1 MKNIV
6 VYNVGRIQLPVLP
19 RPSSVGDAVV
29 VALVGPGDAVVVALV
44 GPQTLSAVVEPAL
57 ISTVVAL
64 QVVQFAHANA
74 FVNAEYFPDPQLLH
88 TRSELFVPSVEIYWP
103 VEQSDHD

>member
-19 RPSSVGDAVV
+19 RSSSV
-29 VALVGPGDAVVVALV
+29 GDAVVVALV

-64 QVVQFAHANA
+64 HVVQSVHVFWLDVVEN
-74 FVNAEYFPDPQLLH
+74 FPVGH
-88 TRSELFVPSVEIYWP
+88 TTHV
-103 VEQSDHD
+103 

>member
-6 VYNVGRIQLPVLP
+6 VYNVGRIQLPILP
-19 RPSSVGDAVV
+19 RSSSV
-29 VALVGPGDAVVVALV
+29 GDAVVVALV

-64 QVVQFAHANA
+64 HVVQSVQVFWLDVVEN
-74 FVNAEYFPDPQLLH
+74 FPVGH
-88 TRSELFVPSVEIYWP
+88 TTHI
-103 VEQSDHD
+103 

>member
-19 RPSSVGDAVV
+19 RPSSV
-29 VALVGPGDAVVVALV
+29 GDAVVVALV

>member
-6 VYNVGRIQLPVLP
+6 VYNVGRIQLPILP
-19 RPSSVGDAVV
+19 RSSSV
-29 VALVGPGDAVVVALV
+29 GDAVVVALV

-64 QVVQFAHANA
+64 HVVQSVHVFWLDVVEN
-74 FVNAEYFPDPQLLH
+74 FPVGH
-88 TRSELFVPSVEIYWP
+88 TTHV
-103 VEQSDHD
+103 

>member
-6 VYNVGRIQLPVLP
+6 VYNVGRIQLPILP
-19 RPSSVGDAVV
+19 RSSSVGDAVV

-64 QVVQFAHANA
+64 HVVQSVQVFWLDVVEN
-74 FVNAEYFPDPQLLH
+74 FPVGH
-88 TRSELFVPSVEIYWP
+88 TTHV
-103 VEQSDHD
+103 

>member
-29 VALVGPGDAVVVALV
+29 VGLCWRFVSPLLKCFADAGFVL
-44 GPQTLSAVVEPAL
+44 
-57 ISTVVAL
+57 
-64 QVVQFAHANA
+64 AHAE
-74 FVNAEYFPDPQLLH
+74 VL
-88 TRSELFVPSVEIYWP
+88 RVR
-103 VEQSDHD
+103 

>member
-19 RPSSVGDAVV
+19 KPSSV
-29 VALVGPGDAVVVALV
+29 GDAVVVALV

-74 FVNAEYFPDPQLLH
+74 LVNAEYFPDPQLLH

-103 VEQSDHD
+103 VEQSDHDWHWF

>member
-6 VYNVGRIQLPVLP
+6 VYNVGRIQLPILP
-19 RPSSVGDAVV
+19 RSSSV
-29 VALVGPGDAVVVALV
+29 GDAVVVALV

-64 QVVQFAHANA
+64 HVVQSVQVFWLDVVEN
-74 FVNAEYFPDPQLLH
+74 FPVGH
-88 TRSELFVPSVEIYWP
+88 TTHV
-103 VEQSDHD
+103 

>member
-6 VYNVGRIQLPVLP
+6 VYNVGRIQLPILP
-19 RPSSVGDAVV
+19 RSSSV
-29 VALVGPGDAVVVALV
+29 GDAVVVALV

-103 VEQSDHD
+103 VEQSDHDWH

>member
-29 VALVGPGDAVVVALV
+29 VALVGP
-44 GPQTLSAVVEPAL
+44 QTLSAVVEPAL

-64 QVVQFAHANA
+64 HVVQSVQVFWLDVVEN
-74 FVNAEYFPDPQLLH
+74 FPVGH
-88 TRSELFVPSVEIYWP
+88 TTHV
-103 VEQSDHD
+103 

>member
-6 VYNVGRIQLPVLP
+6 VYNVGRIQLPILP
-19 RPSSVGDAVV
+19 RSSSVGDAVV
-29 VALVGPGDAVVVALV
+29 VALE

-64 QVVQFAHANA
+64 HVVQSVQVFWLDVVEN
-74 FVNAEYFPDPQLLH
+74 FPVGH
-88 TRSELFVPSVEIYWP
+88 TTHV
-103 VEQSDHD
+103 